1 VTNIK
6 QVQQKKAMRR
16 GVPILGLILAIALAG
31 VAYGISFPLVQ
42 FAERQSDTVKT
53 QFDDLRQEFANKPW
67 YQDTEN
73 IHGNNI
79 VEIITAVFLWFIMMG
94 IAMFMV
100 SAALVGTDPERE
112 AIKTMP
118 VSPANK
124 KAMIKQ
130 MQKDLKDAKRR
141 AKEQG
146 KKKKK

>member
-6 QVQQKKAMRR
+6 QAQLKKSKRR

-42 FAERQSDTVKT
+42 LGEKQSDTVKT
-53 QFDDLRQEFANKPW
+53 QFDDLRREFASKPW

-73 IHGNNI
+73 IHGNNV
-79 VEIITAVFLWFIMMG
+79 VEIITAVVLWFIMMG
-94 IAMFMV
+94 FAMFAV

-112 AIKTMP
+112 ALKTMP

-130 MQKDLKDAKRR
+130 MKKDLKDAKRR
-141 AKEQG
+141 ARELE
-146 KKKKK
+146 KKK